1 MHYAFAVI
9 LIGAWT
15 FVGLARA
22 ANWLTWSPSQWDAF
36 TQGRTANG
44 ILRWLAYEA
53 AYAIF
58 WLGAIVL
65 GIHLW

>member
-1 MHYAFAVI
+1 MQYAFAVI
-9 LIGAWT
+9 LSGAGT
-15 FVGLARA
+15 LVGLGRA

-36 TQGRTANG
+36 TDDRTPRG

-53 AYAIF
+53 VFAVF

-65 GIHLW
+65 GIRLW